1 MVPTMSLKTLI
12 RIASVFF
19 ALAALSAAGLAWFG
33 LDVVEA
39 SVSLTPTTAV
49 SPTRDLLDST
59 QQTVSDLRTTLGVVS
74 RTTSDVATSTDDLI
88 DTLGG
93 VTDVLEN
100 QIPPALT
107 AVQSSLPALIDTASV
122 VDQSMRALSRL
133 GVPYNPQVPFDQALA
148 EMQAQLQ
155 GLPQSIEEQGANIDA
170 LLPVIRRSGQNMG
183 DLTGRIHEIEA
194 SLGDAQTALV
204 GYETTLND
212 FEAASNRAA
221 GIVSFVPLARVG
233 VVVLGLASMVVAGV
247 AWSISDRSV
256 LVAR

>member
-1 MVPTMSLKTLI
+1 MSLKTLI
-12 RIASVFF
+12 RIASAFF

-59 QQTVSDLRTTLGVVS
+59 QQTVSELRTTLGVVS
-74 RTTSDVATSTDDLI
+74 RTTDDVATSTDDLI

-107 AVQSSLPALIDTASV
+107 AVQSSLPALIDTAAV
-122 VDQSMRALSRL
+122 VDQSMRALARL

-148 EMQAQLQ
+148 QVQLQ
-155 GLPQSIEEQGANIDA
+155 LEGLPQAIEEQGANIDA

-212 FEAASNRAA
+212 FETASDRAA
-221 GIVSFVPLARVG
+221 ELVSFVPVARLGAIILA
-233 VVVLGLASMVVAGV
+233 LASLAVSGA
-247 AWSISDRSV
+247 AWLASDRSV
-256 LVAR
+256 IVER

>member
-1 MVPTMSLKTLI
+1 MSLKTLI
-12 RIASVFF
+12 RIASAFF

-59 QQTVSDLRTTLGVVS
+59 QQTVSELRTTLGVVS
-74 RTTSDVATSTDDLI
+74 RTTNDVATSTDDLI

-107 AVQSSLPALIDTASV
+107 AVQSSLPALIGTASV

-148 EMQAQLQ
+148 QVQVELQ
-155 GLPQSIEEQGANIDA
+155 GLPQAIEEQGANIDA

-183 DLTGRIHEIEA
+183 DLTDRIHEIEA

-212 FEAASNRAA
+212 FEAASHQTA
-221 GIVSFVPLARVG
+221 GIASFVPVARVG
-233 VVVLGLASMVVAGV
+233 VVVLALASMVVAGV
-247 AWSISDRSV
+247 AWSLSGRSV
-256 LVAR
+256 LRAR